1 MTNKAREVLACL
13 VEGHG
18 NWVPKSQILARV
30 WPDTHVHPDNIKVL
44 IREIRVA
51 LNDDARNPRFV
62 RSRRGRGYAFI
73 GHIGDPVTTT
83 WHGPVGVRTV
93 SYPAG
98 GGTDSVQAVIDPL
111 GHSRTTNT
119 SSVASLNSSSHSRV
133 GA

>member
-13 VEGHG
+13 VDARG

-62 RSRRGRGYAFI
+62 RSSRGRGYAFI
-73 GHIGDPVTTT
+73 GRIGDPVTTT
-83 WHGPVGVRTV
+83 WHGPVRLRTV
-93 SYPAG
+93 SYSAG
-98 GGTDSVQAVIDPL
+98 SATDSVQAVIDPF

-119 SSVASLNSSSHSRV
+119 SSVASLYNSTHSRV
-133 GA
+133 GV